1 MKTAK
6 IPAASVLENY
16 SSVRE
21 FMERTSPAGEDAPPP
36 LPAALMCHI
45 FLLSSVLERV
55 ANRECERCGMTLS
68 QWMALGCIGN
78 EGKVGIT
85 HSELCHRLMLS
96 KAPVTGIVDRMERD
110 GFARRVADEN
120 DRRVSR
126 IIIKPKGEKTWRQV
140 RDVLRDHAIDHCS
153 AMNQSE
159 QETLLGLLARML
171 DKVSKSDPTIPL
183 GSAAQDKLA
192 ALKKEVHAQN

>member
-21 FMERTSPAGEDAPPP
+21 FMERTSPAGDDVEPP

-45 FLLSSVLERV
+45 FLLSSVLERT
-55 ANRECERCGMTLS
+55 ANRECERFGMTLP

>member
-1 MKTAK
+1 M
-6 IPAASVLENY
+6 ENY

-21 FMERTSPAGEDAPPP
+21 FMERTTPAGEDAPPP

-45 FLLSSVLERV
+45 FLLSSVLERT
-55 ANRECERCGMTLS
+55 ANRECERLGLTLP

-78 EGKVGIT
+78 KGKSGIT
-85 HSELCHRLMLS
+85 HSELCQHLMLS

-110 GFARRVADEN
+110 GFARRVADE
-120 DRRVSR
+120 DDKRVTR

-140 RDVLRDHAIDHCS
+140 RDALRDHAIDHCS
-153 AMNQSE
+153 GMSQSE

-171 DKVSKSDPTIPL
+171 DAVSKSDPTIPL
-183 GSAAQDKLA
+183 GSAPQAKLVA
-192 ALKKEVHAQN
+192 SKKDVRHAQN